1 MRAVLLG
8 LLATASLTTT
18 QSIQSVSPD
27 PSDPSHPIPLPT
39 RPLEWGDVNVIHT
52 TDIHGWISGH
62 EKNVHPEK
70 SWSGN
75 FGDFYSFVARMRAK
89 AEEKGSDIL
98 LVDTGD
104 RRIGHGLTDH
114 ILDPLKDVNGQNA
127 STLYY
132 AMGYDLVVP
141 GNHDLQ
147 NANVI
152 KWTKDKL
159 VGLWDGRYL
168 TSNINRT
175 NKTDPANKKPLG
187 ARYRRWTTR
196 KGRNMMAFGVV
207 TSKTRLPKDAEL
219 EIIPINQMV
228 EEKWVSRAGSSM
240 CGRRP
245 TDPGYAVPVQFK
257 DAIKSHEAQS
267 VDVFVLL
274 GHVDPKMPSKENN
287 TWHPVGIVTLIYEAI
302 RQEHPLKPI
311 LIFAGHTHQRWCKTF
326 QVGGYTRSML
336 LQSGRYF
343 DTVGWM
349 SVKLDNNT
357 TPRNLKFS
365 RRYLDNNIKTYT
377 YHTGISDE
385 NKFRTGWGNSINTVI
400 EDMERSAALRKVY
413 GHLDSDY
420 YLDREWWTEKEKD
433 KHSLFSFYLDAV
445 QNSLV
450 NATKSPNWLFFSN
463 WGILRGDIY
472 RGAFTLGDLY
482 AITPDA
488 SEKSPFLYTTVS
500 RHIADQIV
508 NMTRRVDKARGNLEK
523 LPRPRP
529 ETLDTIK
536 DDSQAHFSLPLNE
549 TAGTTYGWVTTDE
562 CGNDGDDVSHVKIPQ
577 VDFSKEKSGLPVYFW
592 RKSYGSGL
600 AAESQVH
607 IIVTNYIGGRWV
619 PKALEKLGVSQAQL
633 QPYRR
638 DVRQDNLLTTYIQ
651 DNFPSKSRSSGK
663 SDE

>member
-8 LLATASLTTT
+8 YLAAASFARTKPV
-18 QSIQSVSPD
+18 QSVPLD

-62 EKNVHPEK
+62 EKNVYPEK

-75 FGDFYSFVARMRAK
+75 FGDFYSFVAHMRER
-89 AEEKGSDIL
+89 AEQRGSDIL

-104 RRIGHGLTDH
+104 RRIGHGLTDR

-147 NANVI
+147 NSNVV
-152 KWTKDKL
+152 KWTKKTL
-159 VGLWDGRYL
+159 VDLWDGRYL

-175 NKTDPANKKPLG
+175 DETDPANRKPLG
-187 ARYRRWTTR
+187 ARYRRWKTR
-196 KGRNMMAFGVV
+196 AGRQMLAFGVV
-207 TSKTRLPKDAEL
+207 TSKTRLPDDAKL
-219 EIIPINQMV
+219 EIIPINKMV
-228 EEKWVSRAGSSM
+228 EQKW
-240 CGRRP
+240 
-245 TDPGYAVPVQFK
+245 FK
-257 DAIKSHEAQS
+257 DAIKRDSEQP

-287 TWHPVGIVTLIYEAI
+287 ITLIYEAI
-302 RQEHPLKPI
+302 RREHPLAPI
-311 LIFAGHTHQRWCKTF
+311 LIFAGHTHQRWCRTF
-326 QVGGYTRSML
+326 QAGGYTRSML

-365 RRYLDNNIKTYT
+365 RRYLDNNVPTYM
-377 YHTGISDE
+377 YHTGISNQTE
-385 NKFRTGWGNSINTVI
+385 FRTGWGNGINQVI
-400 EDMERSAALRKVY
+400 KGMEQSEALSKVY
-413 GHLDSDY
+413 GYLDSDY
-420 YLDREWWTEKEKD
+420 YLDRQWWTEKEED

-445 QNSLV
+445 QNSLA

-472 RGAFTLGDLY
+472 RGPFTMGDLY

-488 SEKSPFLYTTVS
+488 SETTPFLYATVS
-500 RHIADQIV
+500 RRIADQIV
-508 NMTRRVDKARGNLEK
+508 EMTQRVDKARGDLGK
-523 LPRPRP
+523 LPKPRP
-529 ETLDTIK
+529 ETLENIK
-536 DDSQAHFSLPLNE
+536 DDSQAHFSFPSNSD
-549 TAGTTYGWVTTDE
+549 TGTTYGWVTKDE
-562 CGNDGDDVSHVKIPQ
+562 CGNDGDDVSHVAIPQ
-577 VDFSKEKSGLPVYFW
+577 VDFSKAQSGLPVYFW
-592 RKSYGSGL
+592 
-600 AAESQVH
+600 
-607 IIVTNYIGGRWV
+607 
-619 PKALEKLGVSQAQL
+619 
-633 QPYRR
+633 
-638 DVRQDNLLTTYIQ
+638 LLTTYIQ
-651 DNFPSKSRSSGK
+651 NKFPYKPPSPGK
-663 SDE
+663 NDQ